1 MSQFQS
7 TEELAS
13 SIATGIGNAASSI
26 KSVGEVTMDASSKY
40 PGNTTAGERIPKEAE
55 SASSISVVLS
65 DFVSLIQS
73 TAAEF
78 VAMDNQIAYEIQ
90 ENTSV
95 LPATSAV
102 PATDSGS
109 YAGGDEIAFE
119 PNASLF
125 SEAE

>member
-26 KSVGEVTMDASSKY
+26 KSVGKVTMDASSEY
-40 PGNTTAGERIPKEAE
+40 PGNTTASERIPKETK

-78 VAMDNQIAYEIQ
+78 VAMDNQIASEIR

-102 PATDSGS
+102 PSTDSGA
-109 YAGGDEIAFE
+109 YAGGDETTFE
-119 PNASLF
+119 PNAALF

>member
-1 MSQFQS
+1 MPQFQS

-78 VAMDNQIAYEIQ
+78 VAMDNQIASEIQ

-109 YAGGDEIAFE
+109 YEGGDEIAFE
-119 PNASLF
+119 PNVALF

>member
-1 MSQFQS
+1 
-7 TEELAS
+7 
-13 SIATGIGNAASSI
+13 
-26 KSVGEVTMDASSKY
+26 MDASSEY
-40 PGNTTAGERIPKEAE
+40 PGNTTASERIPKETKF
-55 SASSISVVLS
+55 ASSISVVLS

-78 VAMDNQIAYEIQ
+78 VAMDNQIASEIR

-102 PATDSGS
+102 PSTDSGAH
-109 YAGGDEIAFE
+109 AGGDETTFE
-119 PNASLF
+119 PNAALF